1 MSSYNINIFA
11 SFAAESLVD
20 PQQPISDYGT
30 VSFYL
35 NTVPG
40 NQTCTISA
48 TNLNQITNLS
58 ITSNG
63 ITDGNFNLFPIK
75 YIGEEVNF
83 IVQLQN
89 ISGGNIKDYPLLLSS
104 DFRFFLSGT
113 NGNII
118 NNNTFYSDF
127 GPLSSLEQGG
137 FFKGLF
143 VSPVTANNVALVAVL
158 STTDNL
164 QLTGYS
170 STFTVYSSSGEYN
183 LRKVNEDFDQT
194 EAFKS
199 LAFQPVL
206 YDKTQFFDG
215 FLGQIVG
222 NANSDPNT
230 LGIEVY
236 EKIANFI
243 SNNNDIDYCNLN
255 QLKSLLDSVNATY
268 QDFNY
273 QYPPSLRRLT
283 DILSVKHKNL
293 FGQLNQYQS
302 NYDNKGFTISP
313 VYGLNKGSLLDIYT
327 TILSGGSAVNP
338 TNIIAYEKFSQV
350 YTLVNTNLT
359 NVTNYLSATNSL
371 SSYALSSIDSSWGWD
386 LVLPTGVSGVEVSQY
401 YDFYQYKPGIQG
413 SLLQKFIDF
422 NNPNNT
428 LTITNSSYSDYIAQG
443 GIIDNILL
451 YSLYT
456 GLEVLS

>member
-1 MSSYNINIFA
+1 MSFYNINIFA

-158 STTDNL
+158 STTDNV

>member
-158 STTDNL
+158 STTDNV

>member
-83 IVQLQN
+83 IVQVQN

-158 STTDNL
+158 STTDNV